1 MGNLTLNGQTVLTQ
15 VGTNKPEFGAG
26 VPSGTILQVQHTQFD
41 STAVM
46 TGINNGSNYVLCDG
60 AAGSGTEI
68 LNVNITPKFNNSKIW
83 IQVQWTGEFNPVSM
97 TWNSIFFL
105 YRNTIKL
112 HNTTGAG
119 ESGIMTP
126 STSYTST
133 NEDSTPENC
142 MFQYFD
148 VPATTD
154 TITYKVGFLQTET
167 ATGGVLYTNRTVS
180 NNTSGG
186 YERGVSSIV
195 AMEIAA

>member
-15 VGTNKPEFGAG
+15 VGTNRPEFGAG

-41 STAVM
+41 STAIM
-46 TGINNGSNYVLCDG
+46 TGIANGSNYVLCDG

-83 IQVQWTGEFNPVSM
+83 IQVQWIGEFDPFNT
-97 TWNSIFFL
+97 TWNSIFYL
-105 YRNTIKL
+105 YRNTTKL
-112 HNTTGAG
+112 HNTSGASS
-119 ESGIMTP
+119 SGIMTP
-126 STSYTST
+126 STSYTDADS
-133 NEDSTPENC
+133 DSTPENC

-148 VPATTD
+148 VPGTTS
-154 TITYKVGFLQTET
+154 TITYKVGFLQTAT
-167 ATGGVLYTNRTVS
+167 ATGVLYTNRTVS
-180 NNTSGG
+180 NNTSAS

>member
-1 MGNLTLNGQTVLTQ
+1 MATLKLNSYELFTQ
-15 VGTNKPEFGAG
+15 SENNKPEFGTG

-41 STAVM
+41 STAIM
-46 TGINNGSNYVLCDG
+46 TGIANGSEYVLCDG

-83 IQVQWTGEFNPVSM
+83 IQVQWIGEFNPVGM

-105 YRNTIKL
+105 YRNTTKL
-112 HNTTGAG
+112 HNTSGAG
-119 ESGIMTP
+119 SSGIMSP

-133 NEDSTPENC
+133 DEDSTPENC

-148 VPATTD
+148 VPGTTS
-154 TITYKVGFLQTET
+154 TITYKVGFLQTAT
-167 ATGGVLYTNRTVS
+167 ATGVLYTNRVVS
-180 NNTSGG
+180 TSTSAS